1 MSAVSEKQLKF
12 EWSPAAASS
21 AGQDSIAHVQMLC
34 PSRASKP
41 SFMLQMP
48 SLDLKVN
55 ACVNTDGCLNAFFM
69 TDSS

>member
-1 MSAVSEKQLKF
+1 MSAVSEKQLKV
-12 EWSPAAASS
+12 EWSPAVVTS
-21 AGQDSIAHVQMLC
+21 AGQYSIAHVQMLC

-41 SFMLQMP
+41 SLMLQMP

-55 ACVNTDGCLNAFFM
+55 VCLNSFFM